1 MDETRNYFI
10 EGIDQ
15 NEMMSMNHKNF
26 CTVLN
31 IEHYLI
37 LVSEV
42 TGCISISAFASL
54 LGISIG
60 ITSFAIALKIFAIT
74 AGIKACSNISQ

>member
-15 NEMMSMNHKNF
+15 NEMMSMKHKKF